1 MKNSK
6 LIKNLKNLSIYQLRQ
21 FKDYVFSPFFNK
33 NEQIKALLNLLLPHY
48 PNFEDKYIR
57 QSRCIQ
63 ELGLTSNQQLYTLNS
78 KLLELLTDFLT
89 YIQSQGYSLR
99 TKTYTIQVL
108 RQQGE
113 PKALHT
119 AIRQHQILQEH
130 YPYKDAKIHFEK
142 HLFYD
147 QLDQLFLEN
156 PRRTYDENLQLKS
169 DHLDIYYL
177 ITKLKIAC
185 DMASRNIVIKAN
197 YSCGLL
203 DAIQQI
209 VENQPL
215 FLRTHPGIDIYYQIL
230 KMLKKGLAKDY
241 QLLKKRLEQHIMDF
255 PKEEMLQMYDYAQN
269 YCIRQINTGDSS
281 YYKEFM
287 NLYKTQLQHNIL
299 FRNNYLEEWD
309 YKNIST
315 AGIRIQDYEW
325 TEWFIHQMK
334 HRLKPQLQENAF
346 AYNLAALYYA
356 TQRYKE
362 ALQLLQTI
370 EFTDTSYHLGA
381 KIIQLKSYYELNE
394 FDAFLSLIQSFR
406 IYVQRN
412 KQLSEYRRKANL
424 NMLKLAKKI
433 AKLQEQKNFISNKKK
448 EQEVLKIE
456 SLFKSLSPLANADWL
471 QSIWTILRTKC

>member
-1 MKNSK
+1 MSKNK
-6 LIKNLKNLSIYQLRQ
+6 LIESLKILSVYELRQ

-33 NEQIKALLNLLLPHY
+33 NERIQSLLELILVDAPLFESKNIGQAILIK
-48 PNFEDKYIR
+48 
-57 QSRCIQ
+57 
-63 ELGLTSNQQLYTLNS
+63 ELSLESTQQFYTLNS
-78 KLLELLTDFLT
+78 KLLELLYDFLT
-89 YIQSQGYSLR
+89 YLQLQETPIR
-99 TKTYTIQVL
+99 TKVHSIRAL
-108 RQQGE
+108 RHQGE
-113 PKALHT
+113 PKSLAT
-119 AIRQHQILQEH
+119 VIRQHQILQSH

-142 HLFYD
+142 HLFYH

-156 PRRTYDENLQLKS
+156 PRRAYDENLQLKS

-177 ITKLKIAC
+177 MTKLKIAC
-185 DMASRNIVIKAN
+185 DMASRNIVIQAN
-197 YSCGLL
+197 YTCGLL
-203 DAIQQI
+203 AEIEQIIQQQPI
-209 VENQPL
+209 FLNQ
-215 FLRTHPGIDIYYQIL
+215 HAGIDIYYQIL
-230 KMLKKGLAKDY
+230 KMLKKGLAQDY
-241 QLLKKRLEQHIMDF
+241 QALKTLLEQHIMDF

-269 YCIRQINTGDSS
+269 YCIRQINTGNSI

-315 AGIRIQDYEW
+315 AGIRIQDYAW
-325 TEWFIHQMK
+325 TERFIHQMK

-381 KIIQLKSYYELNE
+381 KIIQLKSYYELDE

-433 AKLQEQKNFISNKKK
+433 AKLQEQKSFISANKK
-448 EQEVLKIE
+448 QQDSLKIE
-456 SLFKSLSPLANADWL
+456 ELFKNLSPLANADWL
-471 QSIWTILRTKC
+471 QRIWTVLSRA